1 MLGDGVALRYFNCVP
16 NPLESPHSSLGYMM
30 KRVAEER
37 GDGKAGWYL
46 RDGELLFETLKSDL
60 LQAAAERQAVCLVA
74 TAFALVY
81 VLDAMEGDGLRVS
94 LPPGSRI
101 IETGGFKGRSRMV
114 SREQLY
120 ERACDRFYVVP
131 EAIRAEYGMTELSS
145 QYYDRVSAG
154 AVLAQRRKIAPP
166 WLRARVVGPDRK
178 TMPFG
183 EIGSI
188 LHVDLANRSSCIAIQ
203 TEDLG
208 KQYGDGLVLI
218 GREID
223 AEPRGCSLDSED
235 LRERRSASVSL

>member
-1 MLGDGVALRYFNCVP
+1 
-16 NPLESPHSSLGYMM
+16 
-30 KRVAEER
+30 
-37 GDGKAGWYL
+37 
-46 RDGELLFETLKSDL
+46 
-60 LQAAAERQAVCLVA
+60 
-74 TAFALVY
+74 
-81 VLDAMEGDGLRVS
+81 
-94 LPPGSRI
+94 
-101 IETGGFKGRSRMV
+101 MV